1 MFKILKDE
9 GERRRG
15 LLVYVNKLIHIMCI
29 AITSHAPPVFPA
41 VLGHGL
47 TFASM
52 TSPFH
57 PLLALR
63 AEPQRLWVLYLLE
76 CLVIPEKFESVAI
89 DVSGEG
95 EEEDYS
101 VFVPIVH
108 GAFTGDQASLSS
120 GSSGPAD

>member
-1 MFKILKDE
+1 MFKILKNE
-9 GERRRG
+9 GERHRE

-29 AITSHAPPVFPA
+29 AIASHAPPAFPA
-41 VLGHGL
+41 ALGHGL
-47 TFASM
+47 TFVSM
-52 TSPFH
+52 TFPFH

-63 AEPQRLWVLYLLE
+63 AEPQQLWVLYLL

-95 EEEDYS
+95 KEEDYS
-101 VFVPIVH
+101 VFVPVVQ

-120 GSSGPAD
+120 GASGPAD